1 MKKSQL
7 KKTFGAL
14 LLFTVSSFTY
24 AELVVV
30 VNPQNT
36 LQSLSKEDVSRI
48 YLGKNKNFPNGSA
61 IETIDLHKD
70 SQQREDFY
78 RKVCGKSPS
87 QIASYWSRLIF
98 TGKGVPP
105 RSLDTEAAAKEWI
118 ASHPNSM
125 AYIDSANVD
134 GSVKVVLRVK

>member
-1 MKKSQL
+1 MKASL
-7 KKTFGAL
+7 LSKTLGIL
-14 LLFTVSSFTY
+14 LLLALSPLSY

-30 VNPQNT
+30 VHPQNSV
-36 LQSLSKEDVSRI
+36 QALSKDEVARI
-48 YLGKNKNFPNGSA
+48 YLGKSKNFANGSA

-70 SQQREDFY
+70 SGLREDFY

>member
-1 MKKSQL
+1 MKKSHL
-7 KKTFGAL
+7 SKTIGVL
-14 LLFTVSSFTY
+14 LLFAVSSFTY

-36 LQSLSKEDVSRI
+36 VQSLSKEDVSRI
-48 YLGKNKNFPNGSA
+48 YLGKNKNFPNGSD

-70 SQQREDFY
+70 SQLREDFY

-105 RSLDTEAAAKEWI
+105 RSVDTEAAAKEWI
-118 ASHPNSM
+118 VSHPNSM